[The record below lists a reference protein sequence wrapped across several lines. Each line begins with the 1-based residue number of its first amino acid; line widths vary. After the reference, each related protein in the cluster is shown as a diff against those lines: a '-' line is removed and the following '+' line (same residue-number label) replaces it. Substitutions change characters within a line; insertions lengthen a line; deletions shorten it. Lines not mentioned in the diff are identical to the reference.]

1 MRVNLKQVFYYVG
14 AFLFFYFFFTCQEKI
29 SPDLLGLNRVMPR
42 DRALWEAV
50 IQTTVSPKIK
60 KQVLHISRIKMTA
73 VKEERLICRLCNIY

>member
-60 KQVLHISRIKMTA
+60 KTSATYKQDKNDGGQRREVDLLF
-73 VKEERLICRLCNIY
+73 V